1 MIIRPPM
8 RFAILAVLL
17 IFSGAA
23 AAAILSDISVAETL
37 IEAGHWTRAK
47 ALLDPLLKSRPGE
60 AQVQFLSARVREAAG
75 DYDGARELA
84 EKAVALVPGSADFH
98 CLLAY
103 INGREGLRAGL
114 IRKFILARRVK
125 KEAEIALALD
135 PRHIEAHQILIEFY
149 RQAPGIVG
157 GDKAR
162 SRRLADELTALDPVR
177 GNLALAASAHG
188 ENREEAG
195 AEAFYKKAVQ
205 ADPGS
210 YAALTALAGFYSRG
224 AERRDDLAEKA
235 AAAALKADPGRVSAY
250 GLLAQIYA
258 RAERFAEL
266 DALLLEAERN
276 VPDNRAPYLSAGR
289 VLLQQG
295 RDFTR
300 AERFY
305 RRYLEQPAEIGAPS
319 HAQAWWRLGLV
330 LEKLER
336 KPEAREAID
345 KAIALDPK
353 LDAAKKDLQRLR

>member
-1 MIIRPPM
+1 MLR
-8 RFAILAVLL
+8 
-17 IFSGAA
+17 
-23 AAAILSDISVAETL
+23 
-37 IEAGHWTRAK
+37 AGPE
-47 ALLDPLLKSRPGE
+47 D
-60 AQVQFLSARVREAAG
+60 AQVLFLAARVREAAG
-75 DYDGARELA
+75 DIDGARDLA
-84 EKAVALVPGSADFH
+84 EKAVVLVPGSADFR

-103 INGREGLRAGL
+103 IDGREGLRAGL

-125 KEAEIALALD
+125 KEAEAALALD
-135 PRHIEAHQILIEFY
+135 PHHIEAHQILIEFY

-177 GNLALAASAHG
+177 GNLALAAAARG
-188 ENREEAG
+188 ENRGDAG
-195 AEAFYKKAVQ
+195 AEAFYKKAVE
-205 ADPGS
+205 ADPKS
-210 YAALTALAGFYSRG
+210 YVALTALAGFYSRS
-224 AERRDDLAEKA
+224 AERRDDLAERA
-235 AAAALKADPGRVSAY
+235 AASALKADPGRVSAY

-266 DALLLEAERN
+266 DALLVESEKN

-295 RDFTR
+295 RDLAR
-300 AERFY
+300 AERFI

-336 KPEAREAID
+336 KPEAREAIR
-345 KAIALDPK
+345 KALALDPK
-353 LDAAKKDLQRLR
+353 LDTAEKDLKRLR